1 MDIKN
6 KTTEIEEDENAIDL
20 FQRRESVA
28 LTTENAS
35 FFRSEGGLV
44 SLKLKKEDGS
54 IEFFERVLPIRSFPI
69 TDPDEFISIRE
80 PDSKGK
86 NKSKGD
92 EIGMIRLL
100 SDFDKETV
108 TLLSEELDR
117 RYFTPQ
123 ISKIFSVKDKF
134 GYSYWEVQTSAGRIS
149 FVMNNP
155 SSNIRTLEDGRVFIH
170 DIDGNCFEITEP
182 EKLDKASFRFIEIYM

>member
-1 MDIKN
+1 MKDINVKDNLTNNEDMDDMFKKRQSIPL
-6 KTTEIEEDENAIDL
+6 TEENA
-20 FQRRESVA
+20 E
-28 LTTENAS
+28 
-35 FFRSEGGLV
+35 FFKSEGGLV
-44 SLKLKKEDGS
+44 SLKLKNDDGKA
-54 IEFFERVLPIRSFPI
+54 EFFERVLPIRSFPI

-80 PDSKGK
+80 PDSKDKGK
-86 NKSKGD
+86 GN
-92 EIGMIRLL
+92 EIGMIRYL
-100 SDFDKETV
+100 SDFNPETQA
-108 TLLSEELDR
+108 LLNEELSR

-134 GYSYWEVQTSAGRIS
+134 GYSYWDVQTSAGKIS

-182 EKLDKASFRFIEIYM
+182 QKLDKASFRHIEIYM